1 VARGASHV
9 EAVMQNAGYKR
20 LIIIII
26 IITVISWWRSSVVRT
41 SVFG

>member
-1 VARGASHV
+1 M